1 LKRIHQIY
9 LQHETLGGEER
20 IEHLLD
26 LMERIDELQRNIKNK
41 NQYDI
46 MTTETLDFYLK
57 LLGNSKNEIEKEQIF
72 DKINDIVK
80 NESTQERKQGISSI
94 SKAVDKI
101 AKIIDDKHLQLTH

>member
-1 LKRIHQIY
+1 
-9 LQHETLGGEER
+9 
-20 IEHLLD
+20 
-26 LMERIDELQRNIKNK
+26 
-41 NQYDI
+41 

-80 NESTQERKQGISSI
+80 NESTQERKEGISSI

-101 AKIIDDKHLQLTH
+101 AKIVDEKHLQLTH

>member
-1 LKRIHQIY
+1 
-9 LQHETLGGEER
+9 
-20 IEHLLD
+20 
-26 LMERIDELQRNIKNK
+26 MERIDELQRNIKNK